1 MSYVF
6 DVDGEVVWSPSLRI
20 GKLFVSTAETLAGN
34 AGIGLADAGLT
45 MMASDYYYV
54 NPTALAAF
62 VRSSLA
68 GPVVANS
75 VYAALA
81 RGFLVTSLVVL
92 DRCGIDMTPEQA
104 AHRELFEARDALSSS
119 M

>member
-6 DVDGEVVWSPSLRI
+6 DVDGEVVWSPALRI

-34 AGIGLADAGLT
+34 AGVGLADAGLT

-54 NPTALAAF
+54 NPAALAAF

-68 GPVVANS
+68 GSMVVNP
-75 VYAALA
+75 VYAELS
-81 RGFLVTSLVVL
+81 RGFLVVSLVVL
-92 DRCGIDMTPEQA
+92 DRCGVDMTPEQA
-104 AHRELFEARDALSSS
+104 AHGELFEARDALASS